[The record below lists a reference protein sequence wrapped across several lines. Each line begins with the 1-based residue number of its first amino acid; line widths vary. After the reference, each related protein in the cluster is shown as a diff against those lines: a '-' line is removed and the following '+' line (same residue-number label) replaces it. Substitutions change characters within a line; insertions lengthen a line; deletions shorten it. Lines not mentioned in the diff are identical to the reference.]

1 MHTSLFKYI
10 KQQQNSIYSHK
21 HHVFSNEPHNDINT
35 IRINKRCTRRTQDSR
50 GERENGSYQTRGRR
64 ACIAADTGRLV
75 DRKTGGWYLNARSP
89 SNGAR
94 IALSQSDMLITS
106 CQLSVI
112 GPAHNVDL
120 LENGGTWRRI
130 AFCHDPSIV
139 SPSPIFVRSNSIV
152 REKGGSWNFWFIWRR
167 GVAKMKRVLSVF
179 QFGKFRCEIL
189 LCVWSIFWKYWI
201 FEVYVIFIDRRIFKD
216 LLDWEMLKFWS
227 EGVFR
232 MKEELN
238 LELQQWVRR
247 GEGRIIYVTFLS
259 KKVIRDK

>member
-1 MHTSLFKYI
+1 M
-10 KQQQNSIYSHK
+10 YS
-21 HHVFSNEPHNDINT
+21 
-35 IRINKRCTRRTQDSR
+35 QDA

-152 REKGGSWNFWFIWRR
+152 IGRRVEVGIFGLYGGGGLRRWSEFWACFNLENFVVKFCYVSEVFFENIEFL
-167 GVAKMKRVLSVF
+167 KFMLFLSIE
-179 QFGKFRCEIL
+179 GYLRI
-189 LCVWSIFWKYWI
+189 YWI
-201 FEVYVIFIDRRIFKD
+201 EKC
-216 LLDWEMLKFWS
+216 
-227 EGVFR
+227 
-232 MKEELN
+232 
-238 LELQQWVRR
+238 
-247 GEGRIIYVTFLS
+247 
-259 KKVIRDK
+259 

>member
-152 REKGGSWNFWFIWRR
+152 IGRRVEVGIFGLYGGGGLRRWSEFWACFNLENFVVKFCYVSEVFFENIEFL
-167 GVAKMKRVLSVF
+167 KFMLFLSIE
-179 QFGKFRCEIL
+179 GYLRI
-189 LCVWSIFWKYWI
+189 YWI
-201 FEVYVIFIDRRIFKD
+201 EKC
-216 LLDWEMLKFWS
+216 
-227 EGVFR
+227 
-232 MKEELN
+232 
-238 LELQQWVRR
+238 
-247 GEGRIIYVTFLS
+247 
-259 KKVIRDK
+259 